1 MCIMDKDMKNN
12 ALHNSSVMPMMM
24 GMMMNMMMSGFTRGG
39 FGMRLMR

>member
-24 GMMMNMMMSGFTRGG
+24 GMMMNMMMSALRGG